1 MSVAFLFPGQGSQQ
15 PGMLHDLPEC
25 AATAATLKE
34 ASLILKRDV
43 LGLDSEVALRSTA
56 AVQLALL
63 ISGVAF
69 GRALLAEGA
78 APTMVGGLSVGAFAA
93 AVIADALDFSLALPL
108 VRLRGELMEN
118 MYPSGY
124 GMAAIMGLAE
134 QQIRDLI
141 ADVTSPDS
149 PVFLGSLNAPRQIVV
164 SGALPGL
171 ERLMEKARLAGASRT
186 QQLNVSVPSHCRLLE
201 PVAKELDRAAGD
213 LSVRSPK
220 CVYIGNL
227 GGRPLRDSVSVR
239 WDLVS
244 NVAHAVRWHD
254 ATTLMF
260 ELGARL
266 FVELPPGRA
275 LTNLAAASFPE
286 ARSMACAGSRIDFIA
301 QLIRRYREGEE
312 ET

>member
-1 MSVAFLFPGQGSQQ
+1 M
-15 PGMLHDLPEC
+15 
-25 AATAATLKE
+25 
-34 ASLILKRDV
+34 
-43 LGLDSEVALRSTA
+43 DSEVALRSTA

-164 SGALPGL
+164 SGVCLDWNDSWRRRDSQAPVG
-171 ERLMEKARLAGASRT
+171 T
-186 QQLNVSVPSHCRLLE
+186 QQLNVSVPSHCRLSE
-201 PVAKELDRAAGD
+201 PVAEELDCAAGYFFVPF
-213 LSVRSPK
+213 SQ
-220 CVYIGNL
+220 
-227 GGRPLRDSVSVR
+227 
-239 WDLVS
+239 
-244 NVAHAVRWHD
+244 
-254 ATTLMF
+254 M
-260 ELGARL
+260 RL
-266 FVELPPGRA
+266 HREPGWY
-275 LTNLAAASFPE
+275 TAS
-286 ARSMACAGSRIDFIA
+286 
-301 QLIRRYREGEE
+301 
-312 ET
+312 